1 MILTCQKK
9 EKVVFITQYIYSH
22 NVKIKNF
29 ININQLLDILRT
41 MYILKQRILL
51 N

>member
-9 EKVVFITQYIYSH
+9 EKVVLITQFIYSF